1 MILLAENITIHNHER
16 ALLKNVSFNI
26 NERDKIGVIGLN
38 GAGKSTFLKALVGEI
53 ELETGRIIKDKNT
66 KIAYLSQTIEVDD
79 ENYTIKDYIIDNYEN
94 KNLKKYEENELS
106 IKSNLSKLGIND
118 LNRKMVSLSGGEKRR
133 VMLGVV
139 LSREADLLV
148 LDEPTNHLD
157 NSMVEW
163 LEKYL
168 VKFSKAILMVTH
180 DRYFLDRVTNMI
192 VEVENGKISNYIAN
206 YSKYLEIKEAQSLLL
221 ESQNRKRQSFLRT
234 EIEWISRGA
243 LARTTKDK
251 RRIEKYEKELEIFE
265 EQKRNQKKSLDLN
278 LDFKNKRL
286 GNIIIEAENISKKY
300 EKDVIKNFSYLINDD
315 DRIGIV
321 GENGS
326 GKSTLLN
333 LLSKR
338 IEPDTGSVV
347 IGKTIELGYFTQE
360 NVDLDENIRVIDYIC
375 ENENVIASSKLLEDF
390 LFTKEMQFSLI
401 GKLSG
406 GEKRRLRLLKV
417 LHENPNVLFLDEP
430 TNDFDIETLN
440 VLENYISNFKGPV
453 LIVSHD
459 RYFLDKT
466 VDTIFEV
473 DSTGSVNRY
482 LGNYSDYYKNKKEE
496 IKSFNISENDIKK
509 EKTSSN
515 KLTFSEKRELAGIED
530 LIFNIEKEIE
540 EMKNKLDEIYKDP
553 ALCTNYEQINN
564 LLKKVEEKEEE
575 LLVKM
580 ERWEY
585 LISKES

>member
-16 ALLKNVSFNI
+16 ALLNNVSFNI
-26 NERDKIGVIGLN
+26 NEHDKIGVIGLN

-66 KIAYLSQTIEVDD
+66 KVAYLHQTIEVKN
-79 ENYTIKDYIIDNYEN
+79 ENHTIKDYIIENYESN
-94 KNLKKYEENELS
+94 ALKKYEENELS

-118 LNRKMVSLSGGEKRR
+118 LNRKMHTLSGGEKRR
-133 VMLGVV
+133 VMLGMV
-139 LSREADLLV
+139 LARDADLLV

-168 VKFSKAILMVTH
+168 IKFSKAILMVTH

-192 VEVENGKISNYIAN
+192 VEVENGKVSNYIAN

-278 LDFKNKRL
+278 LDLKNKRL
-286 GNIIIEAENISKKY
+286 GNVIIEAENISKKY
-300 EKDVIKNFSYLINDD
+300 DREVVRNFSYLINDD
-315 DRIGIV
+315 DRIGII
-321 GENGS
+321 GTNGS

-338 IEPDTGSVV
+338 IEPDTGNVV
-347 IGKTIELGYFTQE
+347 IGKTIDLGYFTQE
-360 NVDLDENIRVIDYIC
+360 NEDLDDNIRVIDYIC

-406 GEKRRLRLLKV
+406 GEKRRLRLLRV
-417 LHENPNVLFLDEP
+417 LHNNPNVLFLDEP

-473 DSTGSVNRY
+473 DSTGMINRY
-482 LGNYSDYYKNKKEE
+482 LGNYSDYYRNKKEE
-496 IKSFNISENDIKK
+496 NKVISSQENEVKK
-509 EKTSSN
+509 EKTNSN
-515 KLTFSEKRELAGIED
+515 KLTFSEKRELAGIEE
-530 LIFNIEKEIE
+530 LILNKENEINE
-540 EMKNKLDEIYKDP
+540 LKNKLESIYKDP
-553 ALCTNYEQINN
+553 ILCTNYEEINN
-564 LLKKVEEKEEE
+564 LLKVLEEKENE
-575 LLVKM
+575 LLIKM

>member
-16 ALLKNVSFNI
+16 ALLNNVSFNI
-26 NERDKIGVIGLN
+26 NEHDKIGVIGLN

-66 KIAYLSQTIEVDD
+66 KVAYLHQIIEVKN
-79 ENYTIKDYIIDNYEN
+79 ENHTIKDYIIENYESN
-94 KNLKKYEENELS
+94 NLKKYEENELS

-118 LNRKMVSLSGGEKRR
+118 LNRKMHTLSGGEKRR
-133 VMLGVV
+133 VMLGMV
-139 LSREADLLV
+139 LARDADLLV

-168 VKFSKAILMVTH
+168 IKFSKAILMVTH

-192 VEVENGKISNYIAN
+192 VEVENGKVSNYIAN

-278 LDFKNKRL
+278 LDLKNKRL
-286 GNIIIEAENISKKY
+286 GNVIIEAENISKKY
-300 EKDVIKNFSYLINDD
+300 DKEVVRNFSYLINDD
-315 DRIGIV
+315 DRIGII
-321 GENGS
+321 GTNGS

-338 IEPDTGSVV
+338 IEPDTGNVV
-347 IGKTIELGYFTQE
+347 IGKTIDLGYFTQE
-360 NVDLDENIRVIDYIC
+360 NEDLDDNIRVIDYIC

-406 GEKRRLRLLKV
+406 GEKRRLRLLRV
-417 LHENPNVLFLDEP
+417 LHNNPNVLFLDEP

-473 DSTGSVNRY
+473 DSTGMINRY
-482 LGNYSDYYKNKKEE
+482 LGNYSDYYRNKKEE
-496 IKSFNISENDIKK
+496 NKVISSQENEVKK
-509 EKTSSN
+509 EKTNSN
-515 KLTFSEKRELAGIED
+515 KLTFSEKRELAGIEE
-530 LIFNIEKEIE
+530 LILNKENEINE
-540 EMKNKLDEIYKDP
+540 LKNKLESIYKDP
-553 ALCTNYEQINN
+553 ILCTNYEEINN
-564 LLKKVEEKEEE
+564 LLKVLEEKENE
-575 LLVKM
+575 LLIKM

>member
-26 NERDKIGVIGLN
+26 NEKDKIGVIGLN

-192 VEVENGKISNYIAN
+192 VEVENGKVSNYIAN

-278 LDFKNKRL
+278 LDFRNKRL
-286 GNIIIEAENISKKY
+286 GNVIIEAENISKKY

-321 GENGS
+321 GANGS

-496 IKSFNISENDIKK
+496 IKSFNISDNDIKK

-553 ALCTNYEQINN
+553 ALCTNYGEINN
-564 LLKKVEEKEEE
+564 LLKKVEGKEEE

>member
-192 VEVENGKISNYIAN
+192 VEVENGKVSNYIAN

-286 GNIIIEAENISKKY
+286 GNVIIEAENISKKY

-553 ALCTNYEQINN
+553 VLCTNYEQIND
-564 LLKKVEEKEEE
+564 LLKKVEGKEEE